1 MISNDELL
9 QSLHDHQAEL
19 EMQNE
24 ELRNAHIALEESRT
38 RYLSLYEFAPVG
50 YLTLTR
56 EGLIDEINLTGAT
69 LLGMERHQLI
79 HHRFSALV
87 ANKDGDRW
95 HLFFQQLIHDN
106 VEHDFELELHRG
118 DHSPFDA
125 QLHCKL
131 ITDNDKLPTI
141 RLTLTDISQ
150 RKRLELVLRIVST
163 AFESHGPMVICNTDK
178 IILQANKAFTNA
190 TGYTEKEIIGQKI
203 SLLKS
208 NCHDKAF
215 YTEMWQTIHQVGTW
229 QGEIWA
235 KHKSGQ
241 VNPILLTIS
250 AVKDSDH
257 VVTHYVGSFIDIT
270 EQKLAEEKIKHL
282 AFYDSLTQL
291 PNRCL
296 LQERLKHSIEMAR
309 RDNKPL
315 ALLMLD
321 LDRFKAVNDNLGH
334 MAGDELL
341 QQVAAR
347 MTARLRTVD
356 MVSRLGGD
364 EFIVLL
370 DDIAHPD
377 DAARVAEEIINDLSK
392 PFNLSQS
399 DDVCIG
405 VSIGISLYPQHGGCP
420 ETLLDHADAAL
431 YQAKDQGRGC
441 FSYFS
446 EALTRAAQERI
457 ALEVRLR
464 KAIEQNELRMLY
476 QPQIAIKSGRIIGT
490 EALVYWQDPIAGLIS
505 PIGFIPIAEE
515 SHLIVEIGA
524 WVLRESCQQAKQWLD
539 SGLLPITIAV
549 NVSPHQFRRSDINAL
564 VTNILLE
571 TGLPAEQLELEIT
584 ESGLMENQD
593 FALDILNNLRHQGIR
608 LAIDD
613 FGRGYSSLSRLK
625 YFPVNVLKI
634 DKSFIENIPANKDD
648 MEIAST
654 IVAMAH
660 NLGFKVLAE
669 GVETSAQLDFLR
681 EKGCDAYQGHIKNKP
696 LSAQAFAE
704 LLAKEQSQG
713 PLNPSS
719 T

>member
-9 QSLHDHQAEL
+9 QSLHDHQIEL

-50 YLTLTR
+50 YLTLTG
-56 EGLIDEINLTGAT
+56 EGLIDEINLTGTT

-79 HHRFSALV
+79 HHRFSGLV
-87 ANKDGDRW
+87 AHKDGDRW
-95 HLFFQQLIHDN
+95 HIFFQHLIKDN
-106 VEHDFELELHRG
+106 VEHDFELELYRG
-118 DHSPFDA
+118 DNSPFDA

-131 ITDNDKLPTI
+131 IADDDKSPSI
-141 RLTLTDISQ
+141 RVTLTDITE
-150 RKRLELVLRIVST
+150 RKRIELVLRIVST
-163 AFESHGPMVICNTDK
+163 AFESHGPMVICNAEK
-178 IILQANKAFTNA
+178 IILQANNAFITA
-190 TGYTEKEIIGQKI
+190 TGYTQKEILGQKI

-208 NCHDKAF
+208 DHHDNVF
-215 YTEMWQTIHQVGTW
+215 YTSMWETINQTGTW
-229 QGEIWA
+229 QGEVWDR
-235 KHKSGQ
+235 HKSGQ
-241 VNPILLTIS
+241 VNPKLLTIS
-250 AVKDSDH
+250 AVKNSNN

-270 EQKLAEEKIKHL
+270 EKKLAEEKIKHL

-321 LDRFKAVNDNLGH
+321 LDRFKAVNDSLGH
-334 MAGDELL
+334 LAGDELL

-377 DAARVAEEIINDLSK
+377 DAARVAEDIIIDLSK
-392 PFNLSQS
+392 SFILSQS
-399 DDVCIG
+399 NDVRIG
-405 VSIGISLYPQHGGCP
+405 VSIGISLYPQHGSCP

-457 ALEVRLR
+457 ALEARLR
-464 KAIEQNELRMLY
+464 RAIEQEELYMLY
-476 QPQIAIKSGRIIGT
+476 QPQVDINSDRIIGA
-490 EALVYWQDPIAGLIS
+490 EALVYWQDPIDGLI
-505 PIGFIPIAEE
+505 PPLRFIPLAEE
-515 SHLIVEIGA
+515 SHLIVEIGE
-524 WVLRESCQQAKQWLD
+524 WVLRKTCQQAKQWLE
-539 SGLLPITIAV
+539 SGLFPITIAV
-549 NVSPHQFRRSDINAL
+549 NISPYQFRRSDINTL
-564 VTNILLE
+564 VANILVE
-571 TGLPAEQLELEIT
+571 TGLPAGQLELEIT

-593 FALDILNNLRHQGIR
+593 LALVILTNLRHQGIR

-613 FGRGYSSLSRLK
+613 FGKGYSSLARLK
-625 YFPVNVLKI
+625 YFPVDVLKI
-634 DKSFIENIPANKDD
+634 DKSFIEKIPANKDD

-681 EKGCDAYQGHIKNKP
+681 EKSCDAYQGYIKSRP
-696 LSAQAFAE
+696 LSAQDFAE
-704 LLAKEQSQG
+704 LLAKEQS
-713 PLNPSS
+713 L
-719 T
+719 

>member
-9 QSLHDHQAEL
+9 QSLHDHQIEL

-50 YLTLTR
+50 YLTLTH
-56 EGLIDEINLTGAT
+56 EGLIDEINLTGTT
-69 LLGMERHQLI
+69 LFKMERHQLI
-79 HHRFSALV
+79 NHRFSALV
-87 ANKDGDRW
+87 AHKDGDRW
-95 HLFFQQLIHDN
+95 HLFFQHLIQEN
-106 VEHDFELELHRG
+106 VEHDFELELYRG
-118 DHSPFDA
+118 DQSSFYA
-125 QLHCKL
+125 QLHCRL
-131 ITDNDKLPTI
+131 ILDDDKSPTI
-141 RLTLTDISQ
+141 RITLTDISQ
-150 RKRLELVLRIVST
+150 RKRIELVLRIVST
-163 AFESHGPMVICNTDK
+163 AFESHGPMVICNADK
-178 IILQANKAFTNA
+178 IILQANKAFISA
-190 TGYTEKEIIGQKI
+190 TGYTQEEIIGQKI

-208 NCHDKAF
+208 NYHDNAF
-215 YTEMWQTIHQVGTW
+215 YAAMWEAINQTGTW
-229 QGEIWA
+229 QGEVWDR
-235 KHKSGQ
+235 HKSGQ
-241 VNPILLTIS
+241 VNPKLLTIS
-250 AVKDSDH
+250 AVKNSDH
-257 VVTHYVGSFIDIT
+257 VVTHYVGSFIDIA

-296 LQERLKHSIEMAR
+296 LQERLKYSIEMAR
-309 RDNKPL
+309 RENKPL

-321 LDRFKAVNDNLGH
+321 LDRFKAVNDSLGH

-347 MTARLRTVD
+347 MTARLRNVD

-377 DAARVAEEIINDLSK
+377 DAARVAEEIISDLSK
-392 PFNLSQS
+392 PFNLNQS
-399 DDVCIG
+399 DDVRIG
-405 VSIGISLYPQHGGCP
+405 VSIGISLYPQHGSCP

-441 FSYFS
+441 FAYFS

-457 ALEVRLR
+457 ALEIRLR
-464 KAIEQNELRMLY
+464 RAIEQEELHMLY
-476 QPQIAIKSGRIIGT
+476 QPQMDINSDRIIGA
-490 EALVYWQDPIAGLIS
+490 EALVYWQDPIDGLI
-505 PIGFIPIAEE
+505 PPLGFIPIAEE
-515 SHLIVEIGA
+515 SHLIVEIGE
-524 WVLRESCQQAKQWLD
+524 WVLRKTCQQAKQWLE
-539 SGLLPITIAV
+539 SGLLPITMAV

-564 VTNILLE
+564 VKTILIE
-571 TGLPAEQLELEIT
+571 TGLPAGQLELEIT

-593 FALDILNNLRHQGIR
+593 LALDILNNLRHQGIR
-608 LAIDD
+608 LDIDD
-613 FGRGYSSLSRLK
+613 FGKGYSSLSRLK
-625 YFPVNVLKI
+625 YFPVDVLKI
-634 DKSFIENIPANKDD
+634 DKSFIEKIPVNKDD
-648 MEIAST
+648 REIATT
-654 IVAMAH
+654 IIAMGH

-681 EKGCDAYQGHIKNKP
+681 ERGCDAYQGYLKNRP

-713 PLNPSS
+713 TLSPSS
-719 T
+719 A

>member
-9 QSLHDHQAEL
+9 QSLHDHQIEL

-24 ELRNAHIALEESRT
+24 ELRNAHIALEKSRT

-50 YLTLTR
+50 YLTLTH
-56 EGLIDEINLTGAT
+56 EGLIDEINLTGTT
-69 LLGMERHQLI
+69 LFKMERHQLI
-79 HHRFSALV
+79 NHRFSALV
-87 ANKDGDRW
+87 AHKDGDRW
-95 HLFFQQLIHDN
+95 HLFFQHLIQEN
-106 VEHDFELELHRG
+106 IEHDFELELHRG
-118 DHSPFDA
+118 DQSSFYA
-125 QLHCKL
+125 QLHCRL
-131 ITDNDKLPTI
+131 IIDDDKSPTI
-141 RLTLTDISQ
+141 RVTLTDISQ
-150 RKRLELVLRIVST
+150 RKRIELVLRIVST
-163 AFESHGPMVICNTDK
+163 AFESHGPMVICNADK
-178 IILQANKAFTNA
+178 IILQANNAFISA
-190 TGYTEKEIIGQKI
+190 TGYTQEEIIGQKI
-203 SLLKS
+203 NLLKS
-208 NCHDKAF
+208 NYHDNAF
-215 YTEMWQTIHQVGTW
+215 YTAMWEAINQTGSW
-229 QGEIWA
+229 QGEVWDR
-235 KHKSGQ
+235 HKSGQ
-241 VNPILLTIS
+241 INPKLLTIS
-250 AVKDSDH
+250 AVKNSDN
-257 VVTHYVGSFIDIT
+257 VVTHYVGSFIDIA

-296 LQERLKHSIEMAR
+296 LQERLKYSIEMAR

-321 LDRFKAVNDNLGH
+321 LDRFKAVNDSLGH

-347 MTARLRTVD
+347 MTARLRNVD

-377 DAARVAEEIINDLSK
+377 DAARVAEEIISDLSK

-399 DDVCIG
+399 DDVRIG
-405 VSIGISLYPQHGGCP
+405 VSIGISLYPQHGSCP

-441 FSYFS
+441 FAYFS
-446 EALTRAAQERI
+446 ESLTRAAQERI

-464 KAIEQNELRMLY
+464 RAIEQDELRMLY
-476 QPQIAIKSGRIIGT
+476 QPQIDINSGQIIGT
-490 EALVYWQDPIAGLIS
+490 EALVYWQDPIEGLI
-505 PIGFIPIAEE
+505 PPLGFIPLAEE

-524 WVLRESCQQAKQWLD
+524 WVLRESCQQAKQWLE
-539 SGLLPITIAV
+539 SGLLPITMAV

-564 VTNILLE
+564 VASILVE
-571 TGLPAEQLELEIT
+571 TGLPAGQLELEIT

-593 FALDILNNLRHQGIR
+593 LALDILTNLRHQGIR

-613 FGRGYSSLSRLK
+613 FGKGYSSLSRLK
-625 YFPVNVLKI
+625 YFPVDVLKI
-634 DKSFIENIPANKDD
+634 DKSFIEKIPVNKDD
-648 MEIAST
+648 REIATT
-654 IVAMAH
+654 IIAMGH

-681 EKGCDAYQGHIKNKP
+681 ERGCDAYQGYLKNRP

-713 PLNPSS
+713 TLSPSS
-719 T
+719 A

>member
-9 QSLHDHQAEL
+9 QSLHDHQIEL

-50 YLTLTR
+50 YLTLTQ
-56 EGLIDEINLTGAT
+56 EGLIDEINLTGTT

-79 HHRFSALV
+79 NHRFSALV

-95 HLFFQQLIHDN
+95 HLFFQHLIQN
-106 VEHDFELELHRG
+106 NFEHDFELELHRG
-118 DHSPFDA
+118 DNSPFDA
-125 QLHCKL
+125 QLHCRL
-131 ITDNDKLPTI
+131 ITDDDKLSTI
-141 RLTLTDISQ
+141 RVTLTDITQ
-150 RKRLELVLRIVST
+150 RKRIEVVLRIVST
-163 AFESHGPMVICNTDK
+163 AFESHGPMVICNANK
-178 IILQANKAFTNA
+178 IILQANRAFTEA
-190 TGYTEKEIIGQKI
+190 TGYTQEEIIGQKI

-208 NCHDKAF
+208 DHHDNAF
-215 YTEMWQTIHQVGTW
+215 YAAMWEAINQTGTW
-229 QGEIWA
+229 QGEVWD

-241 VNPILLTIS
+241 VNPKLLTIS
-250 AVKDSDH
+250 AVKDIEN
-257 VVTHYVGSFIDIT
+257 VVTHYVGSFIDISD
-270 EQKLAEEKIKHL
+270 QKLAEEKIKHL

-296 LQERLKHSIEMAR
+296 LQERLKYSIEMAR
-309 RDNKPL
+309 RENKPL

-321 LDRFKAVNDNLGH
+321 LDRFKAVNDSLGH

-377 DAARVAEEIINDLSK
+377 DAARVAKEIISDLSK
-392 PFNLSQS
+392 SFQLSQS
-399 DDVCIG
+399 DDVRIG
-405 VSIGISLYPQHGGCP
+405 VSIGISLYPQHGCCP

-441 FSYFS
+441 FAYFS
-446 EALTRAAQERI
+446 ESLTRAAQERI

-464 KAIEQNELRMLY
+464 RAIEQDELHMLY
-476 QPQIAIKSGRIIGT
+476 QPQIDLNSGQIIGA
-490 EALVYWQDPIAGLIS
+490 EALVYWQDPIDGLV
-505 PIGFIPIAEE
+505 PPLGFIPIAEE
-515 SHLIVEIGA
+515 SHLIVEIGE
-524 WVLRESCQQAKQWLD
+524 WVLRETCKQAKQWLD
-539 SGLLPITIAV
+539 SGLFPITMAV
-549 NVSPHQFRRSDINAL
+549 NVSSHQFRRSDINAL
-564 VTNILLE
+564 VASVLQE
-571 TGLPAEQLELEIT
+571 TGLPAGQLELEIT
-584 ESGLMENQD
+584 ESGLMENHD
-593 FALDILNNLRHQGIR
+593 LAMDILNNLRHQGIR

-613 FGRGYSSLSRLK
+613 FGKGYSSLSRLK
-625 YFPVNVLKI
+625 YFPVDVLKI
-634 DKSFIENIPANKDD
+634 DKSFIEKIPFNKDD
-648 MEIAST
+648 MEIATT
-654 IVAMAH
+654 IVVMGH

-669 GVETSAQLDFLR
+669 GVETPEQLEFLR
-681 EKGCDAYQGHIKNKP
+681 EKGCDAYQGYIKNSP
-696 LSAQAFAE
+696 LSAKAFAE

-713 PLNPSS
+713 VLSTSS
-719 T
+719 A

>member
-9 QSLHDHQAEL
+9 QSLHDHQIEL

-50 YLTLTR
+50 YLTLTH
-56 EGLIDEINLTGAT
+56 EGLIDEINLTGTT
-69 LLGMERHQLI
+69 LFKMERHQLI
-79 HHRFSALV
+79 NHRFSALV
-87 ANKDGDRW
+87 AHKDGDRW
-95 HLFFQQLIHDN
+95 HLFFQHLIQEN
-106 VEHDFELELHRG
+106 VEHDFELELYRG
-118 DHSPFDA
+118 DQSSFYA
-125 QLHCKL
+125 QLHCRL
-131 ITDNDKLPTI
+131 ILDDDKSPTI
-141 RLTLTDISQ
+141 RITLTDISQ
-150 RKRLELVLRIVST
+150 RKRIELVLRIVST
-163 AFESHGPMVICNTDK
+163 AFESHGPMVICNADK
-178 IILQANKAFTNA
+178 IILQANKAFISA
-190 TGYTEKEIIGQKI
+190 TGYTQEEIIGQKI
-203 SLLKS
+203 NLLKS
-208 NCHDKAF
+208 NYHDNAF
-215 YTEMWQTIHQVGTW
+215 YAAMWEVINQTGTW
-229 QGEIWA
+229 QGEVWDR
-235 KHKSGQ
+235 HKSGQ
-241 VNPILLTIS
+241 VNPKLLTIS
-250 AVKDSDH
+250 AVKNSDH
-257 VVTHYVGSFIDIT
+257 VVTHYVGSFIDIA

-296 LQERLKHSIEMAR
+296 LQERLKYSIEMAR
-309 RDNKPL
+309 RENKPL

-321 LDRFKAVNDNLGH
+321 LDRFKAVNDSLGH

-347 MTARLRTVD
+347 MTARLRNVD

-377 DAARVAEEIINDLSK
+377 DAARVAEEIISDLSK

-399 DDVCIG
+399 DDVRIG
-405 VSIGISLYPQHGGCP
+405 VSIGISLYPQHGSCP

-441 FSYFS
+441 FAYFS

-457 ALEVRLR
+457 ALEIRLR
-464 KAIEQNELRMLY
+464 RAIEQEELHMLY
-476 QPQIAIKSGRIIGT
+476 QPQMDINSDRIIGA
-490 EALVYWQDPIAGLIS
+490 EALVYWQDPIDGLI
-505 PIGFIPIAEE
+505 PPLGFIPIAEE
-515 SHLIVEIGA
+515 SHLIVEIGE
-524 WVLRESCQQAKQWLD
+524 WVLRKTCQQAKQWLE
-539 SGLLPITIAV
+539 SGLLPITMAV

-564 VTNILLE
+564 VKTILIE
-571 TGLPAEQLELEIT
+571 TGLPAGQLELEIT

-593 FALDILNNLRHQGIR
+593 LALDILNNLRHQGIR

-613 FGRGYSSLSRLK
+613 FGKGYSSLSRLK
-625 YFPVNVLKI
+625 YFPVDVLKI
-634 DKSFIENIPANKDD
+634 DKSFIEKIPVNKDD
-648 MEIAST
+648 REIATT
-654 IVAMAH
+654 IIAMGH

-681 EKGCDAYQGHIKNKP
+681 ERGCDAYQGYLKNRP

-713 PLNPSS
+713 VLSTSS
-719 T
+719 A

>member
-9 QSLHDHQAEL
+9 QSLHDHQIEL

-50 YLTLTR
+50 YLTLTH
-56 EGLIDEINLTGAT
+56 EGLIDEINLTGTT
-69 LLGMERHQLI
+69 LFKMERHQLI
-79 HHRFSALV
+79 NHRFSALV
-87 ANKDGDRW
+87 AHKDGDRW
-95 HLFFQQLIHDN
+95 HLFFQHLIQEN
-106 VEHDFELELHRG
+106 VEHDFELELYRG
-118 DHSPFDA
+118 DQSSFYA
-125 QLHCKL
+125 QLHCRL
-131 ITDNDKLPTI
+131 ILDDDKSPTI
-141 RLTLTDISQ
+141 RITLTDISQ
-150 RKRLELVLRIVST
+150 RKRIELVLRIVST
-163 AFESHGPMVICNTDK
+163 AFESHGPMVICNADK
-178 IILQANKAFTNA
+178 IILQANKAFISA
-190 TGYTEKEIIGQKI
+190 TGYTQEEIIGQKI

-208 NCHDKAF
+208 NYHDNAF
-215 YTEMWQTIHQVGTW
+215 YAAMWEAINQTGTW
-229 QGEIWA
+229 QGEVWDR
-235 KHKSGQ
+235 HKSGQ
-241 VNPILLTIS
+241 VNPKLLTIS
-250 AVKDSDH
+250 AVKNSDH
-257 VVTHYVGSFIDIT
+257 VVTHYVGSFIDIA

-296 LQERLKHSIEMAR
+296 LQERLKYSIEMAR
-309 RDNKPL
+309 RENKPL

-321 LDRFKAVNDNLGH
+321 LDRFKAVNDSLGH

-347 MTARLRTVD
+347 MTARLRNVD

-377 DAARVAEEIINDLSK
+377 DAARVAEEIISDLSK
-392 PFNLSQS
+392 PFNLNQS
-399 DDVCIG
+399 DDVRIG
-405 VSIGISLYPQHGGCP
+405 VSIGISLYPQHGSCP

-441 FSYFS
+441 FAYFS

-457 ALEVRLR
+457 ALEIRLR
-464 KAIEQNELRMLY
+464 RAIEQEELHMLY
-476 QPQIAIKSGRIIGT
+476 QPQMDINSDRIIGA
-490 EALVYWQDPIAGLIS
+490 EALVYWQDPIDGLI
-505 PIGFIPIAEE
+505 PPLGFIPIAEE
-515 SHLIVEIGA
+515 SHLIVEIGE
-524 WVLRESCQQAKQWLD
+524 WVLRKTCQQAKQWLE
-539 SGLLPITIAV
+539 SGLLPITMAV

-564 VTNILLE
+564 VKTILIE
-571 TGLPAEQLELEIT
+571 TGLPAGQLELEIT

-593 FALDILNNLRHQGIR
+593 LALDILNNLRHQGIR

-613 FGRGYSSLSRLK
+613 FGKGYSSLSRLK
-625 YFPVNVLKI
+625 YFPVDVLKI
-634 DKSFIENIPANKDD
+634 DKSFIEKIPVNKDD
-648 MEIAST
+648 REIATT
-654 IVAMAH
+654 IIAMGH

-681 EKGCDAYQGHIKNKP
+681 ERGCDAYQGYLKNRP

-713 PLNPSS
+713 TLSPSS
-719 T
+719 A